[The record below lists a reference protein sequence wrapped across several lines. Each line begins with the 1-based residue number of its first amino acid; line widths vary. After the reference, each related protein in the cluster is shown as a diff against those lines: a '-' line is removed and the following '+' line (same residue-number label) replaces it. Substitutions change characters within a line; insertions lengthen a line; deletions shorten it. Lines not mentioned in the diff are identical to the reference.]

1 MKESCLYGV
10 NHKYIYRLH
19 INNFL
24 YDTNYRDGDGVYT
37 LDVIY
42 YNQVVEKHDEQNGF
56 IKTDNKVVYLYLLF
70 SMNSYRH

>member
-1 MKESCLYGV
+1 M
-10 NHKYIYRLH
+10 
-19 INNFL
+19 

-70 SMNSYRH
+70 SMNTYRHWKACRPIHAFQTFLLYLNNS

>member
-1 MKESCLYGV
+1 MYGV
-10 NHKYIYRLH
+10 NHKYIYRLY

-70 SMNSYRH
+70 SMNTYRH

>member
-1 MKESCLYGV
+1 LYGV
-10 NHKYIYRLH
+10 NHKYIYRLY

-70 SMNSYRH
+70 SMNTYRH